1 MAIMAYE
8 NKTFKFS
15 GKLTIYKVSE
25 LKNKL
30 LEGYNSEASKEGDFF
45 LDLSGV
51 ESIDAAVLQL
61 LIALK
66 NLVKNGKGNLKLK
79 ESSQT
84 FDSLL
89 ELFGIPV
96 DTFPKAA

>member
-8 NKTFKFS
+8 NRTFKLT

-30 LEGYNSEASKEGDFF
+30 LEGYNGEAKKDGDFF
-45 LDLSGV
+45 LDLSAA
-51 ESIDAAVLQL
+51 ESIDGAVLQL

-66 NLVKNGKGNLKLK
+66 TLVKNGKGNLKLK
-79 ESSQT
+79 VSCQP

-89 ELFGIPV
+89 EVFGMPA
-96 DTFPKAA
+96 DTFPKG

>member
-1 MAIMAYE
+1 MTIMTYE
-8 NKTFKFS
+8 KNTFKLT

-30 LEGYNSEASKEGDFF
+30 LEAYNGEAKKDADFF
-45 LDLSGV
+45 LDLSAA
-51 ESIDAAVLQL
+51 EAIDAAVLQL
-61 LIALK
+61 LLSLK
-66 NLVKNGKGNLKLK
+66 ILIKNGKGNLKLK
-79 ESSQT
+79 VSSQT

-89 ELFGIPV
+89 DLFGMPA

>member
-1 MAIMAYE
+1 MAIISYE
-8 NKTFKFS
+8 NKTFKFT

-30 LEGYNSEASKEGDFF
+30 LEGYNSEASKGVDFF
-45 LDLSGV
+45 LDLSAI

-61 LIALK
+61 LISLK

-79 ESSQT
+79 ASSQT

-89 ELFGIPV
+89 ELFGMPP